1 MGDIFD
7 SFPRAFYQKGSNLH
21 YLTWLHYNNWSSRPF
36 TAKGVEPFLCNLSE
50 LNQKLS
56 SFMLYFCHG
65 WGICL
70 MEYPFGF
77 GVPKLRYRLVTRF
90 PYLWKEKTIRVPFL
104 VRHRLVLGTQSVL
117 WTLQRIRRHTTLE
130 NNSPQFQVFFTRA
143 HPFGHH
149 LPLGNI
155 ISRHDVHYD

>member
-56 SFMLYFCHG
+56 SFMLYFCHS

-90 PYLWKEKTIRVPFL
+90 PYLWKEKNYSGSVPCPSSTCTGNPVCSLNPPADPAPYDIREQLAAIPSLFYK
-104 VRHRLVLGTQSVL
+104 G
-117 WTLQRIRRHTTLE
+117 
-130 NNSPQFQVFFTRA
+130 

>member
-1 MGDIFD
+1 MPDRICQQKKWRFFWF
-7 SFPRAFYQKGSNLH
+7 FPGLLQKGSNLH

-56 SFMLYFCHG
+56 SFMLYFCHS

-77 GVPKLRYRLVTRF
+77 GVPSCDIGWLPDSPICEK
-90 PYLWKEKTIRVPFL
+90 KKTIRVPFL

-143 HPFGHH
+143 TPSVTIF
-149 LPLGNI
+149 LLEI
-155 ISRHDVHYD
+155 